1 MKPSLFGLKYSNR
14 DFTQR
19 ETWGKI
25 QFNSSFPASLTAFLS
40 SKNLE
45 SVYLTLDKN
54 KQVKHGNISTQNL
67 FGINPNSDD
76 LFYSFESIY
85 SPYQQF
91 VKGNLPRI
99 DLVTQNKKSGNCL
112 KGLEIKLTAL
122 PDNSTCNLKDEQF
135 GSEIVVRP
143 DTIVYLACSIAL
155 IYKENFKELG
165 LYFDPNFDKISNWT
179 DAENILPFIPLVL
192 ETIDKITSAN
202 LQKQSPLLLQP
213 IWKTEGKSPRLAKNC
228 LDVFAW
234 SDFAFIE
241 LFAEEA
247 RNKTDFSKITRQT
260 RTLIWLFKMLYDFS
274 KEGYFNHQQIIDELS
289 YNTKNDKAFAV
300 NGSVTQPF
308 MSCAELTK
316 PRITKDEIKNII
328 LGGGQNLLS
337 PERRFD
343 AIIFNS
349 PELF

>member
-1 MKPSLFGLKYSNR
+1 
-14 DFTQR
+14 
-19 ETWGKI
+19 
-25 QFNSSFPASLTAFLS
+25 
-40 SKNLE
+40 
-45 SVYLTLDKN
+45 LTLDKN
-54 KQVKHGNISTQNL
+54 KQVKHGKISIQNL
-67 FGINPNSDD
+67 LGINPNSDD

-99 DLVTQNKKSGNCL
+99 DLVTQNKQSGNCL

-122 PDNSTCNLKDEQF
+122 PDNSTCNLTDEQF

-143 DTIVYLACSIAL
+143 DTVVYLACSIAL
-155 IYKENFKELG
+155 IYKDKYQKLNQF
-165 LYFDPNFDKISNWT
+165 FDPIFEKISNWT
-179 DAENILPFIPLVL
+179 DAENVLPFIPRIL
-192 ETIDKITSAN
+192 ETIDRITSAN
-202 LQKQSPLLLQP
+202 LQQQSPLLLQP

-228 LDVFAW
+228 LDVFSW

-241 LFAEEA
+241 LFAEES
-247 RNKTDFSKITRQT
+247 RNKTDLTRITRQT
-260 RTLIWLFKMLYDFS
+260 RTLVWLFKMLYDFS
-274 KEGYFNHQQIIDELS
+274 KQGYFNHLQIIDELS

-300 NGSVTQPF
+300 NGGVTQPF
-308 MSCAELTK
+308 MSCVELTK

-328 LGGGQNLLS
+328 LGGGQNMLS